1 MNDTSFN
8 EIKRDTE
15 KMIEKIKTID
25 AEKGVYLEQHI
36 IFDDKNETMS
46 YTGDPEIIADILSKA
61 IS

>member
-1 MNDTSFN
+1 MIDTSFN

-25 AEKGVYLEQHI
+25 AEKGAYLEQHI